1 MLNHSLC
8 EVHYCW
14 SGSDSAGG
22 IAVEP
27 LSGSIGTKCIMLQ
40 YLEGLN
46 LNIEFHQ
53 LLAPNLRNTEYII
66 AIDHIEFDRWE

>member
-1 MLNHSLC
+1 MVCPAYQCLQMLNHSLC

-27 LSGSIGTKCIMLQ
+27 LSGSIGKKCTMLQ
-40 YLEGLN
+40 YLEGLK
-46 LNIEFHQ
+46 
-53 LLAPNLRNTEYII
+53 
-66 AIDHIEFDRWE
+66 